1 MNNNSILG
9 TPQASNS
16 SDPLFIHE
24 KYGQSLVTLRL
35 TAAAAAIRHNKM
47 RRNSKILFL
56 FVFFFFFF
64 SESSSTRVYKH
75 ALREGGIRENEG
87 KFKL

>member
-9 TPQASNS
+9 TPQASSSS

-35 TAAAAAIRHNKM
+35 TAAAAIRHSKM
-47 RRNSKILFL
+47 RNLKFL
-56 FVFFFFFF
+56 FFFFFFF